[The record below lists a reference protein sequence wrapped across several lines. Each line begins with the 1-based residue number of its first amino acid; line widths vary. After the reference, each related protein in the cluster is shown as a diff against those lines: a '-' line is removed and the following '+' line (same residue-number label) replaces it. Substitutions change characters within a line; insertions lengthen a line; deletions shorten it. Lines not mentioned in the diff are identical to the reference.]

1 MSKWTILKLVNASF
15 WSSPLLL
22 YLCEDMRRTLLILLL
37 AVPTLAFAQRDVKS
51 TRLELTS
58 ALDASPDSA
67 AMQLLLHYREAVD
80 SIVSPVVGRS
90 EVAMEAGRPES
101 LLGNWVADA
110 MMDFSD
116 FDGGGRADLGIVNVG
131 SLRRSVPQGDVTR
144 GDVMLIIP
152 FQDNLAVAYLT
163 GRDLLSLMEEI
174 ALTGGEAVS
183 HEVRMTMTPDGRLK
197 EVSIGGLPID
207 EERTYRVVT
216 LDYLAE
222 GNDRMPSFAK
232 AGRVEIGD
240 QCIRDILVES
250 VQRSGVIT
258 SSLEDRIKV
267 EEE

>member
-1 MSKWTILKLVNASF
+1 
-15 WSSPLLL
+15 
-22 YLCEDMRRTLLILLL
+22 MRRWLLIFLLV
-37 AVPTLAFAQRDVKS
+37 VPALAFAQRDVKS
-51 TRLELTS
+51 VRMELTS
-58 ALDASPDSA
+58 ALDAKPDSA
-67 AMQLLLHYREAVD
+67 AISLLNHYREAVD
-80 SIVSPVVGRS
+80 SIVSPVIGRS
-90 EVAMEAGRPES
+90 EVAMTPGRPES

-131 SLRRSVPQGDVTR
+131 SLRASVPEGDVTR

-152 FQDNLAVAYLT
+152 FQDNLAVAYMK
-163 GRDLLSLMEEI
+163 GSDLLALMSEM
-174 ALTGGEAVS
+174 ALAGGEAVS
-183 HEVRMTMTPDGRLK
+183 HEVKMVISHDGGLK
-197 EVSIGGLPID
+197 EVFISGLPID

-222 GNDRMPSFAK
+222 GNDRLPSFAK

-250 VQRSGVIT
+250 VSRSGVIT
-258 SSLEDRIKV
+258 SSMEGRIKV

>member
-1 MSKWTILKLVNASF
+1 MY
-15 WSSPLLL
+15 
-22 YLCEDMRRTLLILLL
+22 YLCFVMRRRLLILLL
-37 AVPTLAFAQRDVKS
+37 VVPALAFAQREVKS

-58 ALDASPDSA
+58 ALDEKPDSA
-67 AMQLLLHYREAVD
+67 AMQLLIHYREAVD

-90 EVAMEAGRPES
+90 ETMMTPGRPES

-131 SLRRSVPQGDVTR
+131 SLRASVPVGDVTR

-152 FQDNLAVAYLT
+152 FQDNLAVAYLS
-163 GRDLLSLMEEI
+163 GSDLLALMSEI
-174 ALTGGEAVS
+174 ALAGGEAVS
-183 HEVRMTMTPDGRLK
+183 HEVSMTMTPDGRLK
-197 EVSIGGLPID
+197 DVSISGQPIE

-222 GNDRMPSFAK
+222 GNDRLPSFAK

-250 VQRSGVIT
+250 VTRSGVIT
-258 SSLEDRIKV
+258 SSMEGRIKV

>member
-1 MSKWTILKLVNASF
+1 MRRWLLV
-15 WSSPLLL
+15 LLL
-22 YLCEDMRRTLLILLL
+22 V
-37 AVPTLAFAQRDVKS
+37 VPALAFAQREVKS

-58 ALDASPDSA
+58 AFDAKPDST
-67 AMQLLLHYREAVD
+67 AMQLLLYYREAVD

-90 EVAMEAGRPES
+90 EVAMTPGRPES

-131 SLRRSVPQGDVTR
+131 SLRASVPEGNVTR

-152 FQDNLAVAYLT
+152 FQDNLAVAYMK
-163 GRDLLSLMEEI
+163 GSDLLSLMSEM
-174 ALTGGEAVS
+174 ALAGGEAVS
-183 HEVRMTMTPDGRLK
+183 HEVRMTMTQDGKMK
-197 EVSIGGLPID
+197 EVSISGLPID

-222 GNDRMPSFAK
+222 GNDRLPSFAK
-232 AGRVEIGD
+232 AQRVEIGD

-250 VQRSGVIT
+250 VRRSGVIT
-258 SSLEDRIKV
+258 SSLEGRIKV

>member
-1 MSKWTILKLVNASF
+1 
-15 WSSPLLL
+15 
-22 YLCEDMRRTLLILLL
+22 MRRRLLIFLLV
-37 AVPTLAFAQRDVKS
+37 VPALAFAQREVKS

-58 ALDASPDSA
+58 ALDEKPDSA
-67 AMQLLLHYREAVD
+67 AISLLNHYREAVD

-90 EVAMEAGRPES
+90 DTMMTPGRPES

-116 FDGGGRADLGIVNVG
+116 FDSGGRADLGIVNVG
-131 SLRRSVPQGDVTR
+131 SLRASVPVGEVTR

-152 FQDNLAVAYLT
+152 FQDNLAVAYLK
-163 GRDLLSLMEEI
+163 GSDLLALMSEI
-174 ALTGGEAVS
+174 ALAGGEAVS
-183 HEVRMTMTPDGRLK
+183 HEVRITMTPDGRLK
-197 EVSIGGLPID
+197 EVSVSGQPIE

-222 GNDRMPSFAK
+222 GNDRLPSFAK

-250 VQRSGVIT
+250 VRRSGVIT
-258 SSLEDRIKV
+258 SSLEGRIKV
-267 EEE
+267 VEE